1 MSAVVRLTKQPSVG
15 VDRDMALAADD
26 LLAGV
31 IAARLAM
38 RRFDR
43 LAVDH
48 RSRRACFATLP
59 FPIEHE
65 FDVMDRLEQEAP
77 RQFAEPAVDRPPMAE
92 MHGQHPPAAAR
103 APSSIFKQALSL
115 TESQNRRS
123 YRARISDG

>member
-1 MSAVVRLTKQPSVG
+1 MFHPWPAFADRIEDRLRSGAVGDVGGRQIDHQQPPVG

-38 RRFDR
+38 QRFDR

-59 FPIEHE
+59 FPVEHE
-65 FDVMDRLEQEAP
+65 FDVMDRLE
-77 RQFAEPAVDRPPMAE
+77 
-92 MHGQHPPAAAR
+92 
-103 APSSIFKQALSL
+103 
-115 TESQNRRS
+115 
-123 YRARISDG
+123 